1 MQIGAKLQS
10 LYVLV
15 QIMLY
20 YFKTYF
26 SNQIIRSDVFVQR
39 QIAKHKVNLHEFFSV
54 PLSQLDRNAPHA
66 ARSQMLVLYAGSLKS
81 N

>member
-20 YFKTYF
+20 YLKTYF
-26 SNQIIRSDVFVQR
+26 SKQIIRSDVFVQR

-54 PLSQLDRNAPHA
+54 PLSQLDRNAPHRT
-66 ARSQMLVLYAGSLKS
+66 ARRTIADAGIVCGIT
-81 N
+81 